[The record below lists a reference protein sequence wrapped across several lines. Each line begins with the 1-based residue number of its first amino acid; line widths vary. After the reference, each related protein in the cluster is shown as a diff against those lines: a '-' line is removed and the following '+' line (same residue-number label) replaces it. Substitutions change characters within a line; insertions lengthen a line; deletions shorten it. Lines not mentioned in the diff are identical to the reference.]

1 MYWSAGKTQVELTV
15 NDVFN
20 LISKPFLQWQGII
33 LLGKCQKSLFEIIS
47 LLLLF
52 FFSQMQMDF
61 HIIIIHIFFIFKT
74 SAPLVGVVFSALQVV
89 FFYSPEMM
97 Q

>member
-1 MYWSAGKTQVELTV
+1 MAGYNSFGEMPKV
-15 NDVFN
+15 
-20 LISKPFLQWQGII
+20 II
-33 LLGKCQKSLFEIIS
+33 WNHLFIIII
-47 LLLLF
+47 

>member
-1 MYWSAGKTQVELTV
+1 
-15 NDVFN
+15 
-20 LISKPFLQWQGII
+20 
-33 LLGKCQKSLFEIIS
+33 
-47 LLLLF
+47 
-52 FFSQMQMDF
+52 MQMDF